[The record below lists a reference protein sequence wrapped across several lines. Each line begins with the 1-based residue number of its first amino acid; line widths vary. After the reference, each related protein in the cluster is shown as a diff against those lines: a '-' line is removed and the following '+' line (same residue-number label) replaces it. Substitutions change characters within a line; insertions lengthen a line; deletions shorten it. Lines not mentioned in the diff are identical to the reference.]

1 MPANLTPQYYE
12 AEKAFKNARTKEE
25 KIAALEEMLAVIPKH
40 KGTDKLQ
47 AELRKKLSQ
56 IKKADDNKGGN
67 VQDDPYLIE
76 KQGAGQVVLLGFPN
90 TGKSSI
96 LKNLTNAKVKVAN
109 YPFTTTLPEPAMLA
123 YEDIKIQLVD
133 TPPITEDGIPGPFMT
148 TILNADMLILL
159 VDLSSDKCIDQL
171 QNLFTLLKN
180 RRIIREKVPEG
191 VRAFTS
197 DKYHIIASKADSEGS
212 KERLEIM
219 KELLPEF
226 KQIMPISVKNKENI
240 PEFKKMLFNKLE
252 IIRIYT
258 KAPGKKA
265 DLEKPFTLKKGAT
278 ILDFAEEIHRDI
290 AKNLK
295 KARVWGS
302 ARFDGQAVSQD
313 YVLKDG
319 DIVELHEESR
329 GG

>member
-56 IKKADDNKGGN
+56 IKKADDKKGGN

-171 QNLFTLLKN
+171 QNLFTLLKD
-180 RRIIREKVPEG
+180 RRIIRENVPEG
-191 VRAFTS
+191 VRAFTA

-226 KQIMPISVKNKENI
+226 KQIMPISVKTKENI

-313 YVLKDG
+313 YILEDG

>member
-67 VQDDPYLIE
+67 VQDDPYLID